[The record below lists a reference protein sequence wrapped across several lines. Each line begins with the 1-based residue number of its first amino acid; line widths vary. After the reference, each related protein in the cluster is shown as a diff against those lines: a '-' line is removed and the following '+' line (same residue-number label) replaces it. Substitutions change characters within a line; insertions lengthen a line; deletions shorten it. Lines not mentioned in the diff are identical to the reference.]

1 MKSQRGVTLIS
12 LTIYIIVMT
21 IVIGIVSLIS
31 TYFYENTHSVLNDI
45 DPITEYT
52 RFSSIF
58 TEEVNHNNIKILA
71 WDNHYVVFSNGVQ
84 YTYIPE
90 NKGIY
95 RSEEKTHIKV
105 SRGVENCTFE
115 RKIKNGKE
123 VIAVIVKMENTAEKK
138 IEYTLKI

>member
-45 DPITEYT
+45 EPITEYT

-90 NKGIY
+90 NKGYHPRAETFKPFITRVYTGIY
-95 RSEEKTHIKV
+95 RHDSE
-105 SRGVENCTFE
+105 N
-115 RKIKNGKE
+115 NGRCS
-123 VIAVIVKMENTAEKK
+123 
-138 IEYTLKI
+138 